1 MKNRRGSVLCRCTW
15 YMAHPG
21 SLRECSVNFPRTAAT
36 SASCP
41 TFAIQVTANTTIAC
55 SFPTAEGEP
64 GRAILGFFC
73 GYLQLR
79 NKVVHQDGV
88 VAVGPGRNHPYLRPR
103 FFPPECQIGARLL
116 GKFVVCGNALGRCL
130 PPWHVL
136 IDAFDVLVAA
146 GLCRCL
152 NRRLSVDFV
161 PDAHRDLRQ
170 VVEHIKLRD

>member
-15 YMAHPG
+15 YIAHPG

-79 NKVVHQDGV
+79 NKVVHQDRV
-88 VAVGPGRNHPYLRPR
+88 VSVRPGRNHPDLRSR
-103 FFPPECQIGARLL
+103 FFLHECQISARLL
-116 GKFVVCGNALGRCL
+116 GKFVVCGNALSRSL
-130 PPWHVL
+130 PTRHL
-136 IDAFDVLVAA
+136 FIYAFDFLVAA

-161 PDAHRDLRQ
+161 PDAHRDLHQ
-170 VVEHIKLRD
+170 VVE

>member
-55 SFPTAEGEP
+55 SLPTAEGEP

-79 NKVVHQDGV
+79 SKVVHQDGV
-88 VAVGPGRNHPYLRPR
+88 IAVRSGGNHPHLRSR
-103 FFPPECQIGARLL
+103 FFLHECQISARLL
-116 GKFVVCGNALGRCL
+116 GQLVVVGDALGGSL
-130 PPWHVL
+130 PSGHLL
-136 IDAFDVLVAA
+136 IHAFDLFVAA
-146 GLCRCL
+146 GLRRRL
-152 NRRLSVDFV
+152 NRRLPVDLLS
-161 PDAHRDLRQ
+161 DAHRHLRQ
-170 VVEHIKLRD
+170 V